1 MVGVAGGR
9 NHIARISAGRSVI
22 GAVPV
27 FARHGYV
34 PAADPKELNVRRIIR
49 QLVIGAI
56 AAVTLVGLAGPGNA
70 ALTVRALWNMD
81 TLPTMVDSAGSDNN
95 GTTRNIKLS
104 GGAYS
109 FNGTSSYATA
119 PDKANLDP
127 GAANVRLSVRLSFT
141 QVPRV
146 GQTYD
151 IVRKGLNTTAGGY
164 YKIEIRRSSTG
175 QAVAACRFRDAN
187 GRAGDITGTAN
198 LAGKGFVT
206 ITCTKTSSGVTVNAG
221 GGAATVAKALGSI
234 SNSAGR
240 SSSAARATAPTGSPA

>member
-1 MVGVAGGR
+1 MVGAVGR
-9 NHIARISAGRSVI
+9 LLSHRNQIAPISAGRGAI
-22 GAVPV
+22 RAVPV
-27 FARHGYV
+27 FVRHGYV
-34 PAADPKELNVRRIIR
+34 PAADHKELNVRRIIR
-49 QLVIGAI
+49 QLVIGAV
-56 AAVTLVGLAGPGNA
+56 AAVTLVGLAGPANA

-95 GTTRNIKLS
+95 GTTRNITLS

-141 QVPRV
+141 RVPAV

-151 IVRKGLNTTAGGY
+151 ILRKGLNTTAGGY

-175 QAVAACRFRDAN
+175 QAVAACRFKDAN
-187 GRAGDITGTAN
+187 GRAGDITRTAN
-198 LAGKGFVT
+198 LAGRGFVT
-206 ITCTKTSSGVTVNAG
+206 ITRTKTASGGTGDAG
-221 GGAATVAKALGSI
+221 GGGGTGAPGRGGHR
-234 SNSAGR
+234 NPAG
-240 SSSAARATAPTGSPA
+240 G